1 MHKRACTCSYNCRVP
16 LPKPDRIH
24 MVLWRRHWN
33 NILLWQTLLTMDTNT
48 HIHTYTVQKDNDG
61 LMLESTLLKPLNTL
75 WSLCK
80 QKQLLANS
88 FSSPFTRSKTDR
100 QTHKVEKEERTCC
113 NKASYQRKQSIKYSV
128 KVLNL
133 HCQQYLVQAFL
144 SLNPPCYSCQKK

>member
-1 MHKRACTCSYNCRVP
+1 
-16 LPKPDRIH
+16 
-24 MVLWRRHWN
+24 
-33 NILLWQTLLTMDTNT
+33 MDTNT

-100 QTHKVEKEERTCC
+100 QTHKVEKEERRCC
-113 NKASYQRKQSIKYSV
+113 NKASYQRKQIIKYSV

-144 SLNPPCYSCQKK
+144 SLNPPYYSCQKKTTTSVQCLSVFLSFLITYLFIFVK